1 MVKRKKNKFFRTF
14 PRAKYKYK
22 KKKEYL
28 QLILQRDNC
37 GAGEAAGVVCDPTVN
52 MVDLSVVTD
61 LESSAELGTGK
72 CSPLSLVEF

>member
-1 MVKRKKNKFFRTF
+1 MLNTNTI
-14 PRAKYKYK
+14 KYKRIF
-22 KKKEYL
+22 L
-28 QLILQRDNC
+28 QLILQNDNC